1 MSLEF
6 DYHQLF
12 CSWAYLLEHVRF
24 GDLSTNCK
32 QKLSVNLQLLPD
44 IVVQAYNPSTWEAE
58 TGLWVQCHP
67 GCIVSS
73 KPAWVW
79 NSLWFE
85 KSTLNSKYKYASY
98 HISRKWIFPLYLLP
112 EFLKIFTAT
121 PQKSSSVSLLDSWFR

>member
-44 IVVQAYNPSTWEAE
+44 IVVQAYNPST
-58 TGLWVQCHP
+58 
-67 GCIVSS
+67 
-73 KPAWVW
+73 
-79 NSLWFE
+79 
-85 KSTLNSKYKYASY
+85 
-98 HISRKWIFPLYLLP
+98 
-112 EFLKIFTAT
+112 
-121 PQKSSSVSLLDSWFR
+121 